1 MAAKGTGYRGILGP
15 VTGPGEMSVN
25 LPDQSASLPI
35 QDLAG
40 QSVAIDKRETVKQDL
55 SNYQSTS
62 PYQTSHLVDWPSS
75 LPFYPT
81 CDQCQ
86 LPQGGLSLQAQL
98 SPQDYNP
105 LFASFQDSSNGKKY
119 LLI

>member
-1 MAAKGTGYRGILGP
+1 
-15 VTGPGEMSVN
+15 MSVN
-25 LPDQSASLPI
+25 LPDQSASLPF
-35 QDLAG
+35 QGLAG
-40 QSVAIDKRETVKQDL
+40 QTMAIDKRETVKQAL

-75 LPFYPT
+75 LPIYPT

-86 LPQGGLSLQAQL
+86 LPQGGLSLQAQF

-105 LFASFQDSSNGKKY
+105 FSQFSKLKQWEN
-119 LLI
+119 IC